1 MLVTILIIFLSRE
14 KSRYDD
20 RGHHPDYYDRR
31 LGRDQME
38 RTINSSINNTR
49 SDENRGGGY
58 PASEN
63 LYHVDDRRDRGSTG
77 YNASSD
83 QRNNGS
89 FKERDRDYYRK

>member
-63 LYHVDDRRDRGSTG
+63 LRGSLVIRFQDLL
-77 YNASSD
+77 D
-83 QRNNGS
+83 QQKKMYLVHRS
-89 FKERDRDYYRK
+89 